1 MIIRDKKYFIDKIRI
16 NAGNLYFEYNLST
29 EILRITPLDVFEQ
42 FLLDKFR
49 WQGVKEIYLTR
60 ISDESSA
67 QRRVTLKVY
76 IAMERRLSFKPSF
89 LNFGDFEPDW
99 SPLQKNYLRYQQ
111 RKRELQNKLY
121 TFFIFRWM

>member
-16 NAGNLYFEYNLST
+16 NAENLYFEYNLST

-60 ISDESSA
+60 ILVESSA
-67 QRRVTLKVY
+67 QRRVTLK
-76 IAMERRLSFKPSF
+76 
-89 LNFGDFEPDW
+89 G
-99 SPLQKNYLRYQQ
+99 
-111 RKRELQNKLY
+111 
-121 TFFIFRWM
+121 